1 MNLSKRISV
10 LSEVGNL
17 LHPENE
23 SLSEIFAKTEM
34 FNPWFTRLHCEL
46 MVKNFREQFFN
57 ADKLTQWTNN
67 YQINDDN
74 NKTIG
79 LVLAGNVP
87 FVRMH
92 DILSVVMSGNKA
104 QVKLSSKDTFFFP
117 WLHKQLINIE
127 PEFENKIN
135 FVERLENFDAVIA
148 TGSNNSA
155 RYFNYYFGKYPNII
169 RRNRTSVAIITGNES
184 DEEILELGK
193 DVFYYYGL
201 GCRNVSKIFIP
212 ELYDLEKL
220 FRIWDDFRYIADNTK
235 YNNNYDYNR
244 ALLLLN
250 QTPHLTNDFFMIRET
265 EDLFSPISVLFCERY
280 TNDEDLALKINTIG
294 ADLQC
299 VASNK
304 EGNTPFGK
312 TQFPELW
319 DYADNVDTMKFLTA

>member
-1 MNLSKRISV
+1 MNLSKKINGFSQ
-10 LSEVGNL
+10 VGDL

-34 FNPWFTRLHCEL
+34 FNPWFTRMHCEL
-46 MVKNFREQFFN
+46 MAKNFREQFFN
-57 ADKLTQWTNN
+57 AEKLTQWTNK
-67 YQINDDN
+67 YQINNND
-74 NKTIG
+74 NKTIA

-87 FVRMH
+87 FVGMH

-117 WLHKQLINIE
+117 WLHKQLIKVE
-127 PEFENKIN
+127 PDFINKIS

-220 FRIWDDFRYIADNTK
+220 FRIWDNFRYIADNTK

-280 TNDEDLALKINTIG
+280 INDETLALKINTIG
-294 ADLQC
+294 SDLQC

-304 EGNTPFGK
+304 DGNTPLGK